1 MAVHDPIPRPGRGPG
16 NGPQVPQIRL
26 THADRDAAAEQ
37 LRQAFS
43 EGRLDE
49 DEFDERIDAALKAK
63 FPADL
68 EPLLR
73 DVVPVNPRQQGAQIP
88 GAAQAPAVQE
98 GAPTGAERVW
108 GAAAHVSGYLLL
120 PLGPLLVLLLQGDS
134 SPFVRRHAMEALNYQ
149 LTTVI
154 GWIVGF
160 GLFFL
165 VLPAIAAVLMLLGWM
180 FLPAIAGL
188 VTLLGSGWK
197 YPLTW
202 RPVKDR

>member
-1 MAVHDPIPRPGRGPG
+1 MAVHDPIPRPGRGPAG
-16 NGPQVPQIRL
+16 GSQVPQIRL

-49 DEFDERIDAALKAK
+49 EEFDERIDAALKAK

-73 DVVPVNPRQQGAQIP
+73 DVVPVHPQQTARVP
-88 GAAQAPAVQE
+88 GAAQAPAVPE
-98 GAPTGAERVW
+98 GPVTGAERVW

-120 PLGPLLVLLLQGDS
+120 PLGPLLVLLLQGDT

-154 GWIVGF
+154 GCIVGF

-180 FLPAIAGL
+180 FLPAVAGL

-197 YPLTW
+197 YPFTW

>member
-1 MAVHDPIPRPGRGPG
+1 M
-16 NGPQVPQIRL
+16 RL
-26 THADRDAAAEQ
+26 THADRDAAAEH

-49 DEFDERIDAALKAK
+49 EEFDERIDAALKAK

-68 EPLLR
+68 EPLLQ
-73 DVVPVNPRQQGAQIP
+73 DVVPVHPRQQAAQVP
-88 GAAQAPAVQE
+88 GAAQAPALQE
-98 GAPTGAERVW
+98 GQPTGTERLW
-108 GAAAHVSGYLLL
+108 GAAAHVSGYFLL
-120 PLGPLLVLLLQGDS
+120 PLGPLLVLLLQGDT

-180 FLPAIAGL
+180 FLPAVAGL
-188 VTLLGSGWK
+188 VTLLGNGWK

-202 RPVKDR
+202 RPVKER